1 MWEESKEDL
10 KPLRTGLT
18 TGSCA
23 TACSVAC
30 AEYLLGGQQLK
41 SVSITLPSKP
51 RGNVKRVIFELTG
64 HELIAENVIRF
75 QVIKDAGDDPDVTHG
90 ATVFVELML
99 LKKRQTQNAKD
110 NHNRKI
116 DTKS

>member
-18 TGSCA
+18 TGACA

-41 SVSITLPSKP
+41 SVSITLPK
-51 RGNVKRVIFELTG
+51 
-64 HELIAENVIRF
+64 
-75 QVIKDAGDDPDVTHG
+75 
-90 ATVFVELML
+90 
-99 LKKRQTQNAKD
+99 
-110 NHNRKI
+110 
-116 DTKS
+116 

>member
-1 MWEESKEDL
+1 MWEESKEDS

-30 AEYLLGGQQLK
+30 AELLLGGQQLD
-41 SVSITLPSKP
+41 SVTITLPKK
-51 RGNVKRVIFELTG
+51 RQGLIKRVEFELTG
-64 HELIAENVIRF
+64 HHRIGEDSARF

-90 ATVFVELML
+90 ATVFVELTL
-99 LKKRQTQNAKD
+99 LKD
-110 NHNRKI
+110 N
-116 DTKS
+116 